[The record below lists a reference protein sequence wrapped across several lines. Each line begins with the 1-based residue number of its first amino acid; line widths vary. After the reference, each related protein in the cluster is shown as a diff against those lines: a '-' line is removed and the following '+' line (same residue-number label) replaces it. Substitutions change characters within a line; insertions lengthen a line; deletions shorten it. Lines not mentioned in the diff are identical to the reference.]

1 MTKIVPPPRSQC
13 IGLNFGRQVVEKPN
27 VPHSLLIHLA
37 FHAARYVDHEGS
49 KAEIQAEL
57 LNVIKEE
64 LHHVQGVPGWQLV
77 FKEETLYNILN
88 RERWMTYVLDFI
100 IKQYNHQQ

>member
-27 VPHSLLIHLA
+27 VPHSLFKIHLA

-49 KAEIQAEL
+49 KAEIRAEL

-64 LHHVQGVPGWQLV
+64 LHHVQGVPGWQTV
-77 FKEETLYNILN
+77 FKDSL
-88 RERWMTYVLDFI
+88 
-100 IKQYNHQQ
+100 